1 VFGNAGQGNYAAGNA
16 FLDALAARRRA
27 EGLPAVS
34 LAWGAW
40 ETGMP
45 AQDDAERMARSGMP
59 AISADHGVE
68 LFDAAVG
75 SDAAAVLPVEL
86 GLAALK
92 AEGTVRPLLRGLIR
106 VKSRRRIAGAE
117 TASGLVQR
125 LSALDEAGRTA
136 ALVDLVRG
144 EVAAVLGYDT
154 TAAVDPERAF
164 QELGFDSLTAVE
176 LRNRLTAVTGLKLPA
191 TVVFDYPS
199 AHQLAAYVK
208 DELLGAQAPA
218 DNLPAV
224 STAALSDDPIVIVGM
239 ACRYPGGVTTPE
251 ELWQLV
257 LDGTDA
263 ITPFPTN
270 RGWDLDTLFHPDPD
284 HPGTSYTRSGGFL
297 HDADQFDAEFFGM
310 SPREALSTDAQQRLL
325 LETAWEAL
333 ERTGVDPVSLR
344 GSRTGVFAGVM
355 YNDYTQLIGGADTEG
370 YGSTGASPS
379 VVSGRVSYVLGLE
392 GPSVSVD
399 TACSSSLVA
408 MHWAMQ
414 ALRSGE
420 CTLALAGGVTVMS
433 TPGSFVGFSRQRGL
447 SEDGRCKAFG
457 DGADGVGWAEGVG
470 VVVLERQSDAVR
482 NGHQILAVVKG
493 SAVNQDGASN
503 GLTAPNGPSQQRVI
517 RQALASAGLSTADVD
532 AVEAHGTGTTL
543 GDPIEAQALMAT
555 YGQDRDVPLKLGA
568 IKSNIGHTQAAAGV
582 AGVIKMVQAMQHG
595 ILPRTLHADTPSS
608 HVDWTEGAVDLL
620 TDTTE
625 WPEVDRPRRAAVS
638 SFGISGTNA
647 HVILERGPAVDSP
660 AAPDTEPVR
669 GVPWLVSAK
678 TEAALSGQIERVR
691 ELDGDPIDIG
701 HSLLTARSRFSHRAV
716 LLGGVE
722 LARGAAARK
731 PLAFLFSGQGS
742 QRLGMGRELYDRFP
756 VFAEAFDAVLVHLDP
771 ALREVMWGE
780 DEELLN
786 QTGYTQPALFALQV
800 ALYRL
805 VESWGVRPDH
815 LAGHSIGEIAAA
827 HVAGVLSLED
837 ACLLVTARSS
847 LMQELPAGGAMVSVV
862 ASEEEVLPHL
872 TEKVSIAAVN
882 GPASVVIAGDEAE
895 VLEIASRW
903 KSKRLRVSHAFHSP
917 LMDPMLDDF
926 REVVEDINFE
936 APSIPFSTSGDVTD
950 PEYWVRHVRDAVR
963 FHDNVQALGD
973 VAFLEI
979 GPDGVLSAMVA
990 QHVAD
995 AVAIP
1000 VLRKG
1005 KPEETAALTALARL
1019 HVGGA
1024 DVDWTSFYLGG
1035 KLIDLPT
1042 YAFRRQSYWPKVA
1055 EGAGDVRAAG
1065 LRGVVHPLL
1074 GAAVEL
1080 AGSAGHLFTSRLS
1093 LRTHHWL
1100 ADHVIM
1106 GRALVPGAALV
1117 ELALRAG
1124 DELGCDTVEELTMA
1138 APLVL
1143 PEQGGVQVQV
1153 SVGIADD
1160 DGRRTVTVYSRPED
1174 TDLPW
1179 TENATGLLATGG
1191 RPAPSNPA
1199 SDLGSGTAEWPPAGA
1214 EAIDLD
1220 GVYDRFAEVGFG
1232 YGPAFQGL
1240 RRAWRAAGAVYAE
1253 VALPEG
1259 TEAGGFGLHPALL
1272 DAALH
1277 TALLGGE
1284 ERGGSGGSAALPF
1297 SWEGVSLQ
1305 ATGASAVRVRMERDE
1320 SGAMSIALADS
1331 SGTPVAQVESL
1342 VVREVSAQQLAGSG
1356 VGRDSL
1362 FTLNWTPIAA
1372 NTAFDEPVAVAG
1384 EDAFGLAD
1392 SFVGGRVHPDIAA
1405 ADADVVLVE
1414 VVALSEDVVDS
1425 AHAAVSDALVNI
1437 QEWLTAE
1444 RSGRLVFVTRGA
1456 IAAADGDVPDVVGA
1470 AVWGMVRVA
1479 QSEHPGRFG
1488 LLDLDDRRSSLAVL
1502 RQAVA
1507 VEEPQVVI
1515 RDGEVL
1521 AGRLAPAPQPQEEQT
1536 WTGPVLIT
1544 GGTGALGRIIARH
1557 LVDRHGVTELVLASR
1572 KGEAD
1577 VSELE
1582 AAGATVSVVACD
1594 IADRDDLRALLVR
1607 HPVRSVVHAAGV
1619 LDDAT
1624 VEQLTLDRIDPVLQP
1639 KADAA
1644 WFLHELAGDLDH
1656 FVLFSSVA
1664 GTLGNPGQANYAAGN
1679 AFLDALAA
1687 RRRAEGLPAVSL
1699 AWGAWD
1705 TGMLTAQDAAR
1716 MARGGLP
1723 ALTEEQGV
1731 RLFDAALGTG
1741 LPVLLPV
1748 RLDLAVLRD
1757 LGEPAPL
1764 LRGLV
1769 RTKSKRAVAGQET
1782 ADSLVRRMAGL
1793 TEDERTAMLLEVVR
1807 GQVAEVLGHGAG
1819 EEIEP
1824 ERQFQELGFDS
1835 LTAVELRNRLGTVTG
1850 LRLPATLVFDH
1861 PTPNDL
1867 VELLRSELNIGEPA
1881 QGTPAL
1887 LAELD
1892 KIEKAFADATGGF
1905 DERFHQQVAGRLEVL
1920 RTKWAELRKGDTGGG
1935 IDLET
1940 ASDDEMFA
1948 LLDSELGL

>member
-1 VFGNAGQGNYAAGNA
+1 
-16 FLDALAARRRA
+16 
-27 EGLPAVS
+27 
-34 LAWGAW
+34 
-40 ETGMP
+40 
-45 AQDDAERMARSGMP
+45 
-59 AISADHGVE
+59 
-68 LFDAAVG
+68 
-75 SDAAAVLPVEL
+75 
-86 GLAALK
+86 
-92 AEGTVRPLLRGLIR
+92 
-106 VKSRRRIAGAE
+106 
-117 TASGLVQR
+117 
-125 LSALDEAGRTA
+125 
-136 ALVDLVRG
+136 
-144 EVAAVLGYDT
+144 
-154 TAAVDPERAF
+154 
-164 QELGFDSLTAVE
+164 
-176 LRNRLTAVTGLKLPA
+176 
-191 TVVFDYPS
+191 
-199 AHQLAAYVK
+199 
-208 DELLGAQAPA
+208 
-218 DNLPAV
+218 
-224 STAALSDDPIVIVGM
+224 
-239 ACRYPGGVTTPE
+239 
-251 ELWQLV
+251 
-257 LDGTDA
+257 
-263 ITPFPTN
+263 
-270 RGWDLDTLFHPDPD
+270 
-284 HPGTSYTRSGGFL
+284 
-297 HDADQFDAEFFGM
+297 
-310 SPREALSTDAQQRLL
+310 
-325 LETAWEAL
+325 
-333 ERTGVDPVSLR
+333 
-344 GSRTGVFAGVM
+344 
-355 YNDYTQLIGGADTEG
+355 
-370 YGSTGASPS
+370 
-379 VVSGRVSYVLGLE
+379 
-392 GPSVSVD
+392 
-399 TACSSSLVA
+399 
-408 MHWAMQ
+408 
-414 ALRSGE
+414 
-420 CTLALAGGVTVMS
+420 
-433 TPGSFVGFSRQRGL
+433 
-447 SEDGRCKAFG
+447 
-457 DGADGVGWAEGVG
+457 
-470 VVVLERQSDAVR
+470 
-482 NGHQILAVVKG
+482 
-493 SAVNQDGASN
+493 
-503 GLTAPNGPSQQRVI
+503 
-517 RQALASAGLSTADVD
+517 
-532 AVEAHGTGTTL
+532 
-543 GDPIEAQALMAT
+543 
-555 YGQDRDVPLKLGA
+555 
-568 IKSNIGHTQAAAGV
+568 
-582 AGVIKMVQAMQHG
+582 
-595 ILPRTLHADTPSS
+595 
-608 HVDWTEGAVDLL
+608 
-620 TDTTE
+620 
-625 WPEVDRPRRAAVS
+625 
-638 SFGISGTNA
+638 
-647 HVILERGPAVDSP
+647 
-660 AAPDTEPVR
+660 
-669 GVPWLVSAK
+669 
-678 TEAALSGQIERVR
+678 
-691 ELDGDPIDIG
+691 
-701 HSLLTARSRFSHRAV
+701 
-716 LLGGVE
+716 
-722 LARGAAARK
+722 
-731 PLAFLFSGQGS
+731 
-742 QRLGMGRELYDRFP
+742 
-756 VFAEAFDAVLVHLDP
+756 
-771 ALREVMWGE
+771 
-780 DEELLN
+780 
-786 QTGYTQPALFALQV
+786 
-800 ALYRL
+800 
-805 VESWGVRPDH
+805 
-815 LAGHSIGEIAAA
+815 
-827 HVAGVLSLED
+827 
-837 ACLLVTARSS
+837 S
-847 LMQELPAGGAMVSVV
+847 LMRELPAGGAMVSVM
-862 ASEEEVLPHL
+862 ASEAEVLPHL
-872 TEKVSIAAVN
+872 TDNVSIAAVN
-882 GPASVVIAGDEAE
+882 GPVSVVIAGDDAE
-895 VLEIASRW
+895 VLEIAGRW
-903 KSKRLRVSHAFHSP
+903 KFKRLRVSHAFHSP

-936 APSIPFSTSGDVTD
+936 APDIPFSTSGDVTD
-950 PEYWVRHVRDAVR
+950 PEYWVRHVRGAVR
-963 FHDNVQALGD
+963 FHDNVQALGG

-979 GPDGVLSAMVA
+979 GPDGVLSAMVT
-990 QHVAD
+990 QDVAD

-1000 VLRKG
+1000 VLRKD

-1024 DVDWTSFYLGG
+1024 DVDWTSFYPGG

-1080 AGSAGHLFTSRLS
+1080 ASSASHLFTSRLS

-1106 GRALVPGAALV
+1106 GRALVPGAVLV

-1179 TENATGLLATGG
+1179 TEHATGLLATGVV
-1191 RPAPSNPA
+1191 PAPSDPA
-1199 SDLGSGTAEWPPAGA
+1199 SDLGSGTVEWPPAGA

-1305 ATGASAVRVRMERDE
+1305 ATGASAVRVRMKRDE

-1362 FTLNWTPIAA
+1362 FTLNWTPIEA
-1372 NTAFDEPVAVAG
+1372 NTVFDEPVAVAG

-1405 ADADVVLVE
+1405 ADADADVVLVE
-1414 VVALSEDVVDS
+1414 VVAPSEDVVDS
-1425 AHAAVSDALVNI
+1425 AHAAVSDALVDI

-1521 AGRLAPAPQPQEEQT
+1521 AGRLAPAPQPQPQEEQT

-1557 LVDRHGVTELVLASR
+1557 LVDQHGVTELVLASR

-1582 AAGATVSVVACD
+1582 AAGATVTVVACD
-1594 IADRDDLRALLVR
+1594 IADRDDLRALLDR

-1624 VEQLTLDRIDPVLQP
+1624 IEQLTLDRIDPVLQP

-1644 WFLHELAGDLDH
+1644 WSLHELAGDLDH

-1687 RRRAEGLPAVSL
+1687 RRRAEGRPAVSL

-1741 LPVLLPV
+1741 LPVLLPA

-1782 ADSLVRRMAGL
+1782 ADSLVRRLAKL

-1807 GQVAEVLGHGAG
+1807 GQVAEVLGHGVG

-1892 KIEKAFADATGGF
+1892 RIEKAFADAAGAL

-1920 RTKWAELRKGDTGGG
+1920 RTKWVELRKGDTGDGG